1 MKRTKLASIVALTV
15 VLGIVSVASADI
27 VYESKGWRFTMPSW
41 SLPQS
46 GAAIVED
53 QLGPNVQN
61 PEDILLIELSKVFKG
76 EPSALTGSMPSMQI
90 GITQIAD
97 DADTAS
103 QIVINDEAILNL
115 TSVAWIDF
123 HMILVTDDQ
132 VGFNT
137 ALSEGINSEPFA
149 NMGWEGFNSVGA
161 TELNFWNGIV
171 GVGDQFS
178 PGSLSG
184 EIVIDADLSGDEPV
198 SFFLKE
204 IPTIPEPAT
213 MAILGLGGLTALLR
227 RKRK

>member
-1 MKRTKLASIVALTV
+1 MKRTKLASVVALTV
-15 VLGIVSVASADI
+15 VMGIVSVASADI
-27 VYESKGWRFTMPSW
+27 VYESKGWRFTMPNW
-41 SLPQS
+41 SLPSS
-46 GAAIVED
+46 GAAVVED

-76 EPSALTGSMPSMQI
+76 EPSALTGSMPSIQI

-103 QIVINDEAILNL
+103 QIVINDEAIMNL
-115 TSVAWIDF
+115 TSVAWTDF
-123 HMILVTDDQ
+123 HMILVTADQ

-137 ALSEGINSEPFA
+137 ALSEGLNTEPFSS
-149 NMGWEGFNSVGA
+149 MSWGGYNSVGA
-161 TELNFWNGIV
+161 TELNFFDGIV

-184 EIVIDADLSGDEPV
+184 EIVIDVDLSSDEPV

-204 IPTIPEPAT
+204 VPTIPEPAT
-213 MAILGLGGLTALLR
+213 MAVLGLGGLTMLLR
-227 RKRK
+227 RKRQ